1 MTVQNVP
8 RTDWCKLCLLFQT
21 ERQPSCYFSDEELS
35 FNHPVSDEMEP
46 VDVKVTKSVA
56 TRISRTTAPNKP
68 QVLSNIHKRIKQPR
82 ENSLH
87 LI

>member
-1 MTVQNVP
+1 
-8 RTDWCKLCLLFQT
+8 
-21 ERQPSCYFSDEELS
+21 
-35 FNHPVSDEMEP
+35 
-46 VDVKVTKSVA
+46 VKVTKSVA
-56 TRISRTTAPNKP
+56 TRISRTTAPNTP